1 MSSKSSRVSPTSRL
15 PIVSA
20 VRRRVS
26 SRHPLGAGRLQGQ
39 RVLRERLRQGRRFAK
54 GRSKPESDESS
65 DSDSKSDSKSKD
77 SKKSESAKDKEP
89 ASTT

>member
-15 PIVSA
+15 HCVRSA
-20 VRRRVS
+20 ASSPRRVIHS
-26 SRHPLGAGRLQGQ
+26 VPVVFKGSGFYVNDYGKGGGAN
-39 RVLRERLRQGRRFAK
+39 

-65 DSDSKSDSKSKD
+65 ESDSKSDSKSKD